1 MRSYESIY
9 DSKSEP
15 KMVLTLD
22 LLHGDTAWI
31 ITPDDHYYY
40 YGHPTND
47 NLFLQMSL
55 GERTKRD
62 YNFRTNHKAWAA
74 PRKSHLLRNLTSI
87 GTYFEQD
94 ESTQEDPHAR
104 FAIR

>member
-1 MRSYESIY
+1 MRGYESY

-31 ITPDDHYYY
+31 ITPDDHYHY
-40 YGHPTND
+40 YGKINNP

-55 GERTKRD
+55 GERIKKD
-62 YNFRTNHKAWAA
+62 YNFRINHNAWAT
-74 PRKSHLLRNLTSI
+74 PRKSFLLGSLTTI
-87 GTYFEQD
+87 GNYYED
-94 ESTQEDPHAR
+94 ESKPQEEPHAR